1 MERAKWKKSLLL
13 LALVIPLLFVLSFPQ
28 TSSAQLPFHVNGNFF
43 WQFGGKFLLNDRAN
57 ETFTDFFSSTSG
69 TEPADNTAGWY
80 VGMGLDMPLWELPWG
95 DVIVGTINIDV
106 GRFETPDKA
115 FLTAQ
120 GLPSVTAPGRGEDLK
135 QSGDLTTMGI
145 MLHPKYRIAALRTNV
160 GGRSI
165 EPWIIPFGMEIQA
178 FAPPSN
184 GMNIFEIGSIFGVGV
199 DIILTERLVIGFD
212 NRWHVGTGQTGFA
225 DLNTTVGGYVGI
237 RF

>member
-1 MERAKWKKSLLL
+1 M
-13 LALVIPLLFVLSFPQ
+13 
-28 TSSAQLPFHVNGNFF
+28 
-43 WQFGGKFLLNDRAN
+43 
-57 ETFTDFFSSTSG
+57 DFFSSTTG
-69 TEPADNTAGWY
+69 TEPADNTTGWY
-80 VGMGLDMPLWELPWG
+80 IGMGMDMPLWEMPWG
-95 DVIVGTINIDV
+95 DVIAATVNIDV

-145 MLHPKYRIAALRTNV
+145 MLHPKYRIAALRHKV
-160 GGRSI
+160 GGTHI

-178 FAPPSN
+178 FAPPVA

-199 DIILTERLVIGFD
+199 DMILTKRLVIGID
-212 NRWHVGTGQTGFA
+212 NRWHVGTGQQGIA
-225 DLNTTVGGYVGI
+225 NLNTTVGGYVGI